1 MNFVPSIINP
11 IYVLIFGA
19 EGARCVAER
28 EREGSGPGLGHLV
41 RKSLLLHHVC
51 LSRSPDKESSVI

>member
-28 EREGSGPGLGHLV
+28 EREGGVGPGWGT
-41 RKSLLLHHVC
+41 S
-51 LSRSPDKESSVI
+51 